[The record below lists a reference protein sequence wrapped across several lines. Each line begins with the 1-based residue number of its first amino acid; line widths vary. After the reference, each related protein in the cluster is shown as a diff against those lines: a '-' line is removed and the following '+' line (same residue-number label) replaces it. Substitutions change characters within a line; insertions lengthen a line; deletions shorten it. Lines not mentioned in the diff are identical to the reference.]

1 MKAINTALLYAYEL
15 EILLLKENRFVCHVI
30 KTKRKSG
37 DT

>member
-15 EILLLKENRFVCHVI
+15 EILLLEENRSICRVI